1 MAAYLEIEKV
11 IGREIL
17 DSRGNP
23 TVEAEVYL
31 ADGTV
36 GRGAAPSGAS
46 TGEFE
51 ALELRDKDKSRY
63 LGKGVTKAVENINTV
78 INDCLF
84 GIDASDIYAVDA
96 AMIKADGT
104 KDKSNLGAN
113 AILAVSIAAA
123 RAASVS
129 LDIPLYR
136 FLGGVS
142 GNRLPVPMMNI
153 INGGCHA
160 LSSGLDVQEFM
171 IMPVGAPSFK
181 ECLRWCA
188 EVFHALAAILKE
200 RGLATSVG
208 DEGGFA
214 PALKSDEEAIETI
227 LQAVEKAGYKPGR
240 DFRIAMDAA
249 SSEWKSEKGK
259 GYYKLPKAGTEYT
272 AEELIEHWAKLC
284 EKYPIISI
292 EDGLDEEDWEG
303 WKKLTDRLGD
313 KVQLVGDDLLVTKP
327 RIHQQIPT
335 IRSAGGQAVTALVSG
350 MTVMALDPVERHFMR
365 VHRDEQPFP
374 EVRVLHRSRLR
385 ADPVVSHPAIDP
397 FLVEGVHQI
406 F

>member
-1 MAAYLEIEKV
+1 MYL
-11 IGREIL
+11 
-17 DSRGNP
+17 
-23 TVEAEVYL
+23 
-31 ADGTV
+31 
-36 GRGAAPSGAS
+36 
-46 TGEFE
+46 
-51 ALELRDKDKSRY
+51 
-63 LGKGVTKAVENINTV
+63 
-78 INDCLF
+78 
-84 GIDASDIYAVDA
+84 DIYAVDV

-272 AEELIEHWAKLC
+272 AEEIE
-284 EKYPIISI
+284 I
-292 EDGLDEEDWEG
+292 
-303 WKKLTDRLGD
+303 
-313 KVQLVGDDLLVTKP
+313 KVMHLK
-327 RIHQQIPT
+327 IK
-335 IRSAGGQAVTALVSG
+335 IRSKYKKKNRNKAKESDQENNVYHIEA
-350 MTVMALDPVERHFMR
+350 ERMMDIIESLTGAEKETIVNGNVWQR
-365 VHRDEQPFP
+365 N
-374 EVRVLHRSRLR
+374 
-385 ADPVVSHPAIDP
+385 
-397 FLVEGVHQI
+397 
-406 F
+406 